1 MLGSLNTLTILSV
14 CLSKGLPN
22 VSQEKVWPTRAWN
35 MKDFENVSE
44 ETKLSSSKK
53 SRLLSPCSQ
62 TRRELFLENCLSYA
76 RGGGGDDTRHV
87 LGLSWTGPYMAGGHL
102 CVHTTSPS

>member
-22 VSQEKVWPTRAWN
+22 VSQGKVWPTRAWN

-44 ETKLSSSKK
+44 ESKSSSSKK
-53 SRLLSPCSQ
+53 LCLLPPGSQ

-76 RGGGGDDTRHV
+76 RGGGGGDTGHV
-87 LGLSWTGPYMAGGHL
+87 LGLSWTGPYMAGEHL
-102 CVHTTSPS
+102 CVHTTSLS